1 MNQTP
6 ILFNGWVEIKFRL
19 PASEAPQLE
28 LLVPF
33 LVTHEDGVAE
43 VFNVIEYLLERGIDP
58 PWAITEAVS
67 KALFFDCK
75 KAEVFFNVM
84 KSEGDAPGVG
94 TVKSS
99 HPQSPE
105 GLEVKVPGP
114 TSPCQSW
121 GCAAPTKRN
130 WTNSD
135 SQKLYE
141 QLTYTSRNKASNS
154 NANHWVSTPARE
166 KQEENIK

>member
-58 PWAITEAVS
+58 P
-67 KALFFDCK
+67 
-75 KAEVFFNVM
+75 
-84 KSEGDAPGVG
+84 
-94 TVKSS
+94 
-99 HPQSPE
+99 
-105 GLEVKVPGP
+105 
-114 TSPCQSW
+114 
-121 GCAAPTKRN
+121 
-130 WTNSD
+130 
-135 SQKLYE
+135 
-141 QLTYTSRNKASNS
+141 
-154 NANHWVSTPARE
+154 
-166 KQEENIK
+166 